1 MITKAHS
8 NMSFNKLQFIEY
20 LTHDMN
26 FIPNKNNSAR
36 AVFDPAV
43 TSIYGKIEIE
53 RKM

>member
-1 MITKAHS
+1 MIAKAHS

-36 AVFDPAV
+36 AVLIQPSQVF
-43 TSIYGKIEIE
+43 TEK
-53 RKM
+53 